1 MTQTV
6 AAFIFSAL
14 ASIVFC
20 FQIALV
26 LGAPWGI

>member
-6 AAFIFSAL
+6 VAFIFSAL